1 MDTSFSPSLEFK
13 INSSKMLG
21 KNKDGEIELEN
32 LKKIDPSFYSELKK
46 FYETKNWKDFSEKY
60 LMEEFS
66 KGS

>member
-13 INSSKMLG
+13 INSLKMLG

-46 FYETKNWKDFSEKY
+46 IYETKYWKD
-60 LMEEFS
+60 L
-66 KGS
+66 